1 MTSHCANWG
10 LNSRQIII
18 ERLICKETVFIGV
31 AGCRETVL
39 LGQTP
44 RVINALMT
52 SLFSISFPVA
62 VRDTLIKSNLIEEKM
77 IIAYYSGLQP
87 TIVEIISHITFK
99 VKNQQYVQI

>member
-10 LNSRQIII
+10 LNRKQIII
-18 ERLICKETVFIGV
+18 GRFLCKETIFIGV
-31 AGCRETVL
+31 ARCRETVL

-62 VRDTLIKSNLIEEKM
+62 VRDTLTKSNLIEEKNDYSLLFRAT
-77 IIAYYSGLQP
+77 AYHCRDSR
-87 TIVEIISHITFK
+87 SHHI
-99 VKNQQYVQI
+99 

>member
-10 LNSRQIII
+10 LNRKQIII
-18 ERLICKETVFIGV
+18 ERFLCKETVFIGV

-62 VRDTLIKSNLIEEKM
+62 VRQKQLNRGKNDYSLLFRAT
-77 IIAYYSGLQP
+77 AY
-87 TIVEIISHITFK
+87 HC
-99 VKNQQYVQI
+99 